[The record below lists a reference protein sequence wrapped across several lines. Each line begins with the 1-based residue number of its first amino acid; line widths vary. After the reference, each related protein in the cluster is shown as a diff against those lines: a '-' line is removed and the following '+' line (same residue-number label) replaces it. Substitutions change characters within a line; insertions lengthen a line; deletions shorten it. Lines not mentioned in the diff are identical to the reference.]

1 MSQKRIVTR
10 SDFDGLLC
18 AVLLKKVEDIGE
30 IKFVHP
36 KDVQDGIVEITAN
49 DILANIPFDP
59 RCHLC
64 FDHHSSEAARIADDP
79 KRILLMAPSAAR
91 VIYDHYGAE
100 KFPSMKG
107 LVESA
112 DRVDSADLE
121 MEDVTDPKGWILL
134 GFIMDP
140 RTGLGRFRH
149 FKISNYQLMMN
160 MVDSIGQSSAE
171 EVLALPDVKERVD
184 LYHKQNEVFKN
195 SLPNFSRL
203 DGNVVVS
210 DIRNLDEVPAGNRFL
225 VYTVYPQCN
234 VNLWVSWGFKKQN
247 VAVATGYNI
256 FNKTCQTDVGE
267 LMSEYGG
274 GGHEAAGTC
283 QLDTDKADALISEIV
298 NKLKAKG

>member
-1 MSQKRIVTR
+1 
-10 SDFDGLLC
+10 
-18 AVLLKKVEDIGE
+18 
-30 IKFVHP
+30 
-36 KDVQDGIVEITAN
+36 
-49 DILANIPFDP
+49 
-59 RCHLC
+59 
-64 FDHHSSEAARIADDP
+64 
-79 KRILLMAPSAAR
+79 
-91 VIYDHYGAE
+91 
-100 KFPSMKG
+100 
-107 LVESA
+107 
-112 DRVDSADLE
+112 
-121 MEDVTDPKGWILL
+121 
-134 GFIMDP
+134 
-140 RTGLGRFRH
+140 
-149 FKISNYQLMMN
+149 
-160 MVDSIGQSSAE
+160 
-171 EVLALPDVKERVD
+171 
-184 LYHKQNEVFKN
+184 
-195 SLPNFSRL
+195 L

>member
-1 MSQKRIVTR
+1 
-10 SDFDGLLC
+10 
-18 AVLLKKVEDIGE
+18 
-30 IKFVHP
+30 
-36 KDVQDGIVEITAN
+36 
-49 DILANIPFDP
+49 
-59 RCHLC
+59 
-64 FDHHSSEAARIADDP
+64 
-79 KRILLMAPSAAR
+79 MAPSAAR

-184 LYHKQNEVFKN
+184 LYLKQNEVFKN